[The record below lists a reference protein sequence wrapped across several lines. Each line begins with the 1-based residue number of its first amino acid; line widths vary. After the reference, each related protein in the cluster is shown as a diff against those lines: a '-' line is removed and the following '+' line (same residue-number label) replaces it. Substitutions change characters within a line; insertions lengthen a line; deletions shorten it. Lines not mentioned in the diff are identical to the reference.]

1 MTPFLITLGAIIIA
15 AIVCRCICNA
25 HVNALYDRLRR
36 ERNLIADLEQA
47 VEAADVPPTM
57 VYDVEHDAFLVV
69 RDHYNGV
76 RVIIAEFTGDGDG
89 FSLANELVEILE
101 QFRYYNK

>member
-1 MTPFLITLGAIIIA
+1 MTPILITIGAVIIA
-15 AIVCRCICNA
+15 AMVCHCVCNA
-25 HVNALYDRLRR
+25 RVNALYDRLRR
-36 ERNLIADLEQA
+36 ERNLIADYELA
-47 VEAADVPPTM
+47 VVAGGVSPTM
-57 VYDVEHDAFLVV
+57 VYDDEHDAFLVV

-89 FSLANELVEILE
+89 FRLANELVEILE